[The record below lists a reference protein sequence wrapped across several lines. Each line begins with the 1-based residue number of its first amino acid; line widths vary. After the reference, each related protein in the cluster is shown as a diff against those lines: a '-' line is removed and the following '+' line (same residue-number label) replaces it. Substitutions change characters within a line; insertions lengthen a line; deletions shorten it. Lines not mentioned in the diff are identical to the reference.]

1 MASLS
6 DVLTGPDRLESV
18 VDDCLVILDDEV
30 RSKRGFT
37 GVGIKAGFKIVKSF
51 KPGFLRTVVT
61 DLVPEFA
68 VALDP
73 LYQEALAGDG
83 DVGAFLRKNVM
94 RVSDAL
100 LAITDEKAGR
110 STNGVIKGAYG
121 RLRGTAKKHVEAAV
135 PRLGELVAKY
145 TRV

>member
-1 MASLS
+1 MPSLT
-6 DVLTGPDRLESV
+6 DVLTGSDRLKSV
-18 VDDCLVILDDEV
+18 VDDCLVILDEEV
-30 RSKRGFT
+30 ASKRGFT
-37 GVGIKAGFKIVKSF
+37 GVGIKAGFKVVKSF

-73 LYQEALAGDG
+73 LYQEALGQGGSVDT
-83 DVGAFLRKNVM
+83 FLRQNAS

-100 LAITDEKAGR
+100 LAITDAKARG
-110 STNGVIKGAYG
+110 SKNGVIKGAYD

-135 PRLGELVAKY
+135 PRLGGLVQKY
-145 TRV
+145 TAA

>member
-1 MASLS
+1 MASLP
-6 DVLTGPDRLESV
+6 DVLAGPDRLKSV
-18 VDDCLVILDDEV
+18 VDDCLVILDEEV
-30 RSKRGFT
+30 ASKRGFT
-37 GVGIKAGFKIVKSF
+37 GVGIKAGFKVVKSF

-68 VALDP
+68 AALDP
-73 LYQEALAGDG
+73 LYQEALASDAEV
-83 DVGAFLRKNVM
+83 DTFIRRNVS

-110 STNGVIKGAYG
+110 SNNGVIKGAYN

-135 PRLGELVAKY
+135 PRLGQLVDKY
-145 TRV
+145 TRA

>member
-1 MASLS
+1 MPSLS
-6 DVLTGPDRLESV
+6 DVLTGPDRLKSV
-18 VDDCLVILDDEV
+18 VDDCLVILDEEV
-30 RSKRGFT
+30 ASKRGFT
-37 GVGIKAGFKIVKSF
+37 GVGIKAGFKVVKSF
-51 KPGFLRTVVT
+51 KPGFLRIVVT

-73 LYQEALAGDG
+73 LYQEALAQGGSVDG
-83 DVGAFLRKNVM
+83 FLRQNGS

-110 STNGVIKGAYG
+110 SQNGVIKGAYD

-135 PRLGELVAKY
+135 PRLGGLIQKY
-145 TRV
+145 TAS

>member
-1 MASLS
+1 MPSLS
-6 DVLTGPDRLESV
+6 DVLTGPDRLKSV
-18 VDDCLVILDDEV
+18 VDDCLVILDEEV
-30 RSKRGFT
+30 ASKRGFT
-37 GVGIKAGFKIVKSF
+37 GVGIKAGFKVVKSF
-51 KPGFLRTVVT
+51 KPGFLRIVVT

-73 LYQEALAGDG
+73 LYQEALTQGGSVDS
-83 DVGAFLRKNVM
+83 FLRQNGS

-110 STNGVIKGAYG
+110 SRNGVIKGAYD

-135 PRLGELVAKY
+135 PRLGGLIQKY
-145 TRV
+145 TAS